1 MNKEEFELQQLRKQ
15 IPELDLKIKRDQ
27 AKYRK
32 DVLIRMNRDAVNK
45 IIKETEKRKK
55 IDEKKVEDL
64 SKALLSEA
72 KPILKKRHSVFI
84 EK

>member
-32 DVLIRMNRDAVNK
+32 DVLIRMNQDTVNK

-64 SKALLSEA
+64 SKALLSET